1 MKKDLVMS
9 GVHIGEH
16 NHNPADFLDELRT
29 RCVEPG
35 YTFVTIRTGYNNDR
49 PVIEDKYFIE
59 WAKYLAENKVYFVFL
74 YTIQHAPD
82 GRKSALSKEI
92 VAKIKEIAG
101 EYFLG
106 DSSVITKETHAC
118 KWQG

>member
-1 MKKDLVMS
+1 MERDIVFS

-16 NHNPADFLDELRT
+16 SIDPANFINELRE

-35 YTFVTIRTGYNNDR
+35 YNFVTIRTGYNNNR
-49 PVIEDKYFIE
+49 PVIEDKYFIQ

-82 GRKSALSKEI
+82 GRKTTLSKEI
-92 VAKIKEIAG
+92 VGASATQA
-101 EYFLG
+101 
-106 DSSVITKETHAC
+106 VCNPMHT
-118 KWQG
+118 